1 MKTQIQGRNTDI
13 VTSTNEVPGGI
24 DYTAIREIVN
34 ELFLSKTRGGTTR
47 VKTLKLRSKIYGQ
60 TCSWIMILI
69 TIEPWRISSLI
80 CGGACFTKELLP
92 SYLYLLILGI
102 IDNPAKGGAL
112 KPEQFQFRNV
122 SSASII

>member
-13 VTSTNEVPGGI
+13 VTSTNEVQGGI

-47 VKTLKLRSKIYGQ
+47 VKTQKLRSKIYGQ

-69 TIEPWRISSLI
+69 TREPWRISSLI
-80 CGGACFTKELLP
+80 CGSACFIKELLP
-92 SYLYLLILGI
+92 TLFLSLNFGHY
-102 IDNPAKGGAL
+102 
-112 KPEQFQFRNV
+112 
-122 SSASII
+122 